1 MNYKLTLDNM
11 PDFVVN
17 AYGQAQKTLT
27 QFEGEAR
34 KYVNTTY
41 TKIKDYPTVKN
52 FSNVV
57 DGYWTKYSTY
67 LKTEPIWNNV
77 EKFGAE
83 IKTKAVATI
92 GEVRKL
98 TNYKKKETPKKTAAK
113 ETPKKTATKK

>member
-1 MNYKLTLDNM
+1 MNYKLTWDNM
-11 PDFVVN
+11 PTFVVT

-34 KYVNTTY
+34 KYVTTTY

-52 FSNVV
+52 FSTVV

-67 LKTEPIWNNV
+67 LKVEPIWNNV
-77 EKFGAE
+77 EKFSTD

-98 TNYKKKETPKKTAAK
+98 TNFKNKETPKKA
-113 ETPKKTATKK
+113 TPKKTATKK